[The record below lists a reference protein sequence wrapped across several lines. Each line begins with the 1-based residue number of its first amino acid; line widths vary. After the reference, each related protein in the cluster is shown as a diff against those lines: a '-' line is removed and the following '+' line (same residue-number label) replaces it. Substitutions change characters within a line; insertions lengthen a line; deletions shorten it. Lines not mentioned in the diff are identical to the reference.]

1 MKIKV
6 GDLVNVRVHIANSST
21 GKMLLTEPEAGIVTS
36 RRKTVHSVGDGYYD
50 VLINRTGKIIFT
62 SYANLEVISE
72 SR

>member
-6 GDLVNVRVHIANSST
+6 GDLVSVRPHIVNT
-21 GKMLLTEPEAGIVTS
+21 IIPRGKMLLSETEVGIVTS
-36 RRKTVHSVGDGYYD
+36 RLNGDGYYD

-62 SYANLEVISE
+62 SHRNLELINE

>member
-6 GDLVNVRVHIANSST
+6 GDLVSVRVHIANT
-21 GKMLLTEPEAGIVTS
+21 HNGGKMLLSEPEAGIVTS
-36 RRKTVHSVGDGYYD
+36 RLNGDGYYD

-62 SYANLEVISE
+62 SYANLEVINE

>member
-6 GDLVNVRVHIANSST
+6 GDLVSVRVHIANT
-21 GKMLLTEPEAGIVTS
+21 HNGGKMLLSQTEAGIVTS
-36 RRKTVHSVGDGYYD
+36 RLNGDGYYD

-62 SYANLEVISE
+62 SYANLEVINE